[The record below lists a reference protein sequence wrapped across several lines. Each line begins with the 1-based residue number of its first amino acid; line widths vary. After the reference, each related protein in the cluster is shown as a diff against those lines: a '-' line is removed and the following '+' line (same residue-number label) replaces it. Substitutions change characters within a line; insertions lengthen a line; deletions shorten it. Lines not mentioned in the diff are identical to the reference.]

1 MRLRLLLLL
10 GVLLTQPACAERPA
24 RAADA
29 GWPDWQAFK
38 TAFVSDDGRVIDWT
52 TGARTVS
59 EGQAYGLFFALVAND
74 REAFAR
80 ILRWTERNLA
90 DGDLSRKLPAWLW
103 GTADDGTRKVLDA
116 NPATDADLWIAY
128 SLLEAARL
136 WQQPQYAAEAQAIL
150 ALVRRQVVERRADGT
165 ALLLPAPDGFRL
177 EDRVRLNPS
186 YTMPAQFLR
195 FHAVDPDGPW
205 SAMVEQF
212 PAMLAELSPL
222 GRVPDWSQYRERRHE
237 IDADK
242 GGVGSYD
249 AIRVYL
255 WAGLG
260 PAGHPALKALQPAV
274 AGFAVLTEEAGRVP
288 EKWSARSTWIEG
300 DGPVGFDAALLPFYR
315 ALGEQAQL
323 ERARERV
330 VAARQDGV
338 YGSPA
343 RYYDQ
348 VLVLFGKGYDDGQY
362 HFDGEGRLVPK
373 WKR

>member
-260 PAGHPALKALQPAV
+260 PAGHPALKALLPAV
-274 AGFAVLTEEAGRVP
+274 AGFAVLSEEAGRVP

-323 ERARERV
+323 ERARARV

>member
-10 GVLLTQPACAERPA
+10 GALLTQPACAERPA
-24 RAADA
+24 RSADA

-38 TAFVSDDGRVIDWT
+38 TAYVSDDGRVIDWT
-52 TGARTVS
+52 AGARTVS

-103 GTADDGTRKVLDA
+103 GTADDGTRRILDA

-323 ERARERV
+323 ERARARV